1 MKTKFGVV
9 AAITIGLSVFASY
22 SFAGGE
28 DIYPGGFVEDC
39 EYSSVEG
46 DFSARLLD
54 FTGNQV
60 DKQKAGKEFSVM
72 CNCLSDK
79 FFSREFSDVPYAYET
94 YISYIQYNGHIN
106 AQARVKNMAG
116 RDINQCKIEASKA
129 RAAEGIKKFDSEQK
143 SAPKGD
149 LKSEFMAD
157 IRKSLGANVNE
168 GYLRKADYL
177 AKCFAD
183 RVGEYKKTNPE
194 LVPRIVER
202 IHQNLRAGTFVQVKV
217 NDDTRM
223 AELAVLNID
232 GQCW

>member
-1 MKTKFGVV
+1 MKTRLGLV
-9 AAITIGLSVFASY
+9 AAITIGLSIFASY

-46 DFSARLLD
+46 DFTARLLD
-54 FTGNQV
+54 FTGNDV
-60 DKQKAGKEFSVM
+60 DKQKAGKEFSAM

-116 RDINQCKIEASKA
+116 RDINQCKMEASKA
-129 RAAEGIKKFDSEQK
+129 RIDKGVKKFDDSRK
-143 SAPKGD
+143 GVPKVG
-149 LKSEFMAD
+149 LRAEFMND
-157 IRKSLGANVNE
+157 IRSSLGSNVNE

-177 AKCFAD
+177 ANCFAD
-183 RVGEYKKTNPE
+183 RVDEYRKTNPE
-194 LVPRIVER
+194 LVPTIIARL
-202 IHQNLRAGTFVQVKV
+202 HQNLKAGTYVKV
-217 NDDTRM
+217 KVDDNNRP
-223 AELAVLNID
+223 AELAVLGID
-232 GQCW
+232 GMCW